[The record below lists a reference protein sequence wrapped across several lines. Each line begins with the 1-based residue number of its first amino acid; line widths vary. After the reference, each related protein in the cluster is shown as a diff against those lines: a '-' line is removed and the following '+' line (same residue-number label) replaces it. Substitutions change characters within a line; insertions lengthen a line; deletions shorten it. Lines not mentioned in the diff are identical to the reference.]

1 MKVQGKEI
9 VPAPVEQVFDLLLD
23 PASLAAC
30 MPGCQELVLL
40 EEGLYRMKMKVI
52 LAALTG
58 DFTGTVRISQLNR
71 PASFHMEIEGAGK
84 IGHLKGGG
92 LLSLTP
98 NGDSAT
104 GVAYEGDVQIGGT
117 LAAVGQRLVDAT
129 SKMMIRK
136 FFSCL
141 ASKLSRSVT

>member
-1 MKVQGKEI
+1 MKVQGTEN

-23 PASLAAC
+23 PAALAAC
-30 MPGCQELVLL
+30 MPGCQELLL
-40 EEGLYRMKMKVI
+40 VETGLYRMKMKVI

-58 DFTGTVRISQLNR
+58 DFAGTVRISQLNR
-71 PASFHMEIEGAGK
+71 PASFHMEIEGSGK

-92 LLSLTP
+92 LLSFT
-98 NGDSAT
+98 SAGNAAT
-104 GVAYEGDVQIGGT
+104 AVAYQGDVQIGGT
-117 LAAVGQRLVDAT
+117 LAAVGQRLIDAT

-136 FFSCL
+136 FFACL